1 MMPFLKKKGKERKD
15 KEKRESQ
22 NVSHLQQML
31 KITLSSCYM
40 GVFKFDSIFFLCP
53 QIEGKHQKITWKKKV
68 ILYFFPPNAVLVQF
82 FKIDFQAVWGKI
94 TSLKYS
100 VVKHFNKALLK
111 GCDSLHYTT
120 LAAKIKK

>member
-1 MMPFLKKKGKERKD
+1 
-15 KEKRESQ
+15 
-22 NVSHLQQML
+22 ML

-40 GVFKFDSIFFLCP
+40 GVFKFNSIFFLCP
-53 QIEGKHQKITWKKKV
+53 QIEGKYQKITWKKKV
-68 ILYFFPPNAVLVQF
+68 ILYFFSPTQL
-82 FKIDFQAVWGKI
+82 FKIDFQAVGGKI

-100 VVKHFNKALLK
+100 VAKHFNKALLK